1 MPFYKITTLMS
12 LICHHILPA

>member
-12 LICHHILPA
+12 LICHHILSA